1 MEAKAPSLA
10 PCHFKNL
17 SLRKSASMQGNQKY
31 HANPFLL
38 INISQTLKKAL

>member
-1 MEAKAPSLA
+1 
-10 PCHFKNL
+10 
-17 SLRKSASMQGNQKY
+17 MQGNQKY